1 MLNNNIE
8 NINNKFITLLI
19 NYTLFFFNNIDLYK
33 NRNFIE
39 NLYIKGLDII
49 KNIFNISLLHL
60 ENITDIYNLCE
71 KGYIYFIEFINQIS
85 LSYSIENSFDL
96 TIKDAIIFCYKKTI
110 LLFENKLVCNSE
122 NGNNNLY
129 KIIYIYTN
137 IISNLFIN
145 THINNYNII
154 NKNYSD
160 FNNDLNYE
168 KEMLKSLTQNINE
181 NNKKIN
187 KLNKKLN
194 DAINFQSLS
203 LDNYDTIIIILN
215 NLLEFINKTNNI
227 LIEKNITGD
236 MLINILDKYMIKN
249 IYVFNNNK
257 IINYEILNDLVDILN
272 LDNEKFNNKTF
283 NKLLENFYI

>member
-1 MLNNNIE
+1 
-8 NINNKFITLLI
+8 
-19 NYTLFFFNNIDLYK
+19 
-33 NRNFIE
+33 
-39 NLYIKGLDII
+39 
-49 KNIFNISLLHL
+49 
-60 ENITDIYNLCE
+60 
-71 KGYIYFIEFINQIS
+71 
-85 LSYSIENSFDL
+85 
-96 TIKDAIIFCYKKTI
+96 
-110 LLFENKLVCNSE
+110 
-122 NGNNNLY
+122 
-129 KIIYIYTN
+129 
-137 IISNLFIN
+137 
-145 THINNYNII
+145 
-154 NKNYSD
+154 
-160 FNNDLNYE
+160 
-168 KEMLKSLTQNINE
+168 MLKSLTQNINE